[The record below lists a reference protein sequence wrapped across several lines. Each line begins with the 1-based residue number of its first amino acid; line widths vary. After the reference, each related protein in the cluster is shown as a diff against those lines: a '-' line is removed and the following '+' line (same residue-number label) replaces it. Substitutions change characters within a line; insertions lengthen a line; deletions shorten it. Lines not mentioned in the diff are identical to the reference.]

1 MNEKEMV
8 IFIKG
13 PKKSVRKV
21 MHCVFQAEAIPKWKM
36 FGDIMYVFMNTID
49 KDKMEHL
56 GRYNKKLFIQKGVQ
70 VVKNT

>member
-36 FGDIMYVFMNTID
+36 FGDIMYS
-49 KDKMEHL
+49 
-56 GRYNKKLFIQKGVQ
+56 
-70 VVKNT
+70 